1 MTDSRLKPSIPP
13 PPESR
18 TRNVQD
24 DLGQYRFPRHQD
36 QTNEPGVWAED
47 RFLLTPPVQTH
58 NVDPMEEV
66 IYQNNARA
74 FQANQQAFSQNS
86 QLSAFPEH
94 SHQSHRDATHLLSGL
109 HIRTDGLA
117 LKRTNSTQSIDS
129 EPRLRSSSSASSIP
143 IRIPNIRAHLHSS
156 AGSVSPGTT
165 ISSPQI
171 AAMLDITP
179 LPSPTVGT
187 FESLRALSRT
197 RSRGSSISS
206 FKSLKV
212 DMLPPAFPSTTYSNL
227 SPTSPRRKGYPGL
240 KSPPRS
246 HLSDEQD
253 AQNEDAHPRSVSD
266 YVPEALAVPKP
277 RHVAVSTTG
286 PPPGLTGESS
296 MHREEF
302 IGPDRRMSKPHLRPS
317 TPPRVVHEAAH
328 SYEDEP
334 AAKRPRFEVFHAKSI
349 TTGEPRSYEAIRVLG
364 QGTFSKVYLAV
375 RLIHKDRKDSVD
387 YRQESM
393 NMAGV
398 KARSRRLVAVKVV
411 EHGPAG
417 GADAERIE
425 IGLKREVEILK
436 SIHHPCLVH
445 LKAFG
450 NDGHARALL
459 VMNYCPG
466 GDLFEV
472 ATKHREVLV
481 PKLVRRIFSELV
493 SATRYLHQ
501 KFIVHR
507 DIKLE
512 NVLLNIPVRVHSDV
526 ANWQT
531 LDRAVVTLTD
541 MGLSRRIPEPPESP
555 LLSTRCGSEDYAA
568 PEILMGQPYD
578 GRQTD
583 AWALGVLLYAL
594 MEGRLPFDP
603 LPGAR
608 GDPATLRART
618 PHRIARCEWA
628 WVKFG
633 DEDGDWDADKGK
645 DFEGANACVDALLK
659 RNTRRKPLAEI
670 REMAWV
676 KDGIQVDGGLRW
688 VEEETL

>member
-1 MTDSRLKPSIPP
+1 MADPRVVSQKHPRPQSRSQDVHDNLS
-13 PPESR
+13 ESR
-18 TRNVQD
+18 
-24 DLGQYRFPRHQD
+24 FPQN
-36 QTNEPGVWAED
+36 QGKESEAGAQD
-47 RFLLTPPVQTH
+47 RFLLTPPAHTSH
-58 NVDPMEEV
+58 VDPMQQA
-66 IYQNNARA
+66 IFHNNIRA
-74 FQANQQAFSQNS
+74 SQANQHAPFPSA
-86 QLSAFPEH
+86 QLSTSPERYQTIPH
-94 SHQSHRDATHLLSGL
+94 EAAILLGGL
-109 HIRTDGLA
+109 HIRTDGNNA
-117 LKRTNSTQSIDS
+117 MNRSNSGHSIDS
-129 EPRLRSSSSASSIP
+129 DSRLRSSSSASSLP
-143 IRIPNIRAHLHSS
+143 LRHPSIRAHLHSS
-156 AGSVSPGTT
+156 AGSVSPGTS

-179 LPSPTVGT
+179 LPSPTIGT

-206 FKSLKV
+206 LKSTKAESSAS
-212 DMLPPAFPSTTYSNL
+212 PAAAAAATAVL
-227 SPTSPRRKGYPGL
+227 SPTSPRRKGYGVL
-240 KSPPRS
+240 RSPPKS
-246 HLSDEQD
+246 NLSDEQGISS
-253 AQNEDAHPRSVSD
+253 EESHPRSVSD

-277 RHVAVSTTG
+277 RYVAVSTTG
-286 PPPGLTGESS
+286 PPSGLTDTP

-302 IGPDRRMSKPHLRPS
+302 IGPDRRTTKSHARPT
-317 TPPRVVHEAAH
+317 TPPPITPTTEPID
-328 SYEDEP
+328 EDEP
-334 AAKRPRFEVFHAKSI
+334 AAKRPRLEVFHAKSI
-349 TTGEPRSYEAIRVLG
+349 TTGEPRSYEAIRILG

-375 RLIHKDRKDSVD
+375 RLIHKDRQDSVD

-417 GADAERIE
+417 GADADRIE
-425 IGLKREVEILK
+425 IGLKREVDILNA
-436 SIHHPCLVH
+436 IQHPSLVH

-450 NDGHARALL
+450 TDGRARALL

-472 ATKHREVLV
+472 ATKYREVLV
-481 PKLVRRIFSELV
+481 PALVRRIFAELV
-493 SATRYLHQ
+493 SAARYLHQ
-501 KFIVHR
+501 KFVVHR

-526 ANWQT
+526 EDWQT

-628 WVKFG
+628 WVKYG
-633 DEDGDWDADKGK
+633 DEDGNWDPEKGK
-645 DFEGANACVDALLK
+645 EFNGAELCVDALLK

-670 REMAWV
+670 REMPWV

-688 VEEETL
+688 VEEERL

>member
-1 MTDSRLKPSIPP
+1 MTDPRVASQKHPRSQPRS
-13 PPESR
+13 
-18 TRNVQD
+18 QD
-24 DLGQYRFPRHQD
+24 AHDGLGEFRFPRN
-36 QTNEPGVWAED
+36 QTQESEAWAED
-47 RFLLTPPVQTH
+47 RFLLTPPAHTSH
-58 NVDPMEEV
+58 VDP
-66 IYQNNARA
+66 IQQAISHTNNRA
-74 FQANQQAFSQNS
+74 FQANQHASFPGA
-86 QLSAFPEH
+86 QLSASPDRYQAIPQET
-94 SHQSHRDATHLLSGL
+94 ALLLGGL
-109 HIRTDGLA
+109 HIRTDGNVM
-117 LKRTNSTQSIDS
+117 KRSNSGRSVDS
-129 EPRLRSSSSASSIP
+129 DSLLRSSSSASSLP
-143 IRIPNIRAHLHSS
+143 PRHPSIRTQLHSS
-156 AGSVSPGTT
+156 AGSVSPGAT

-179 LPSPTVGT
+179 LPSPTIGT
-187 FESLRALSRT
+187 FESLRALSKT

-206 FKSLKV
+206 LKSTKG
-212 DMLPPAFPSTTYSNL
+212 DSSALPGATAAVGTL
-227 SPTSPRRKGYPGL
+227 SPTSPRRKGYGVL
-240 KSPPRS
+240 RSPPKS
-246 HLSDEQD
+246 NLSDEQGVSSD
-253 AQNEDAHPRSVSD
+253 EPHPRSVSE
-266 YVPEALAVPKP
+266 YVPEALAVPRP
-277 RHVAVSTTG
+277 RNVAVSTTG
-286 PPPGLTGESS
+286 PHPALTDTP

-302 IGPDRRMSKPHLRPS
+302 IGPDRRAAKTYERPA
-317 TPPRVVHEAAH
+317 TPPPAAPATKPVD
-328 SYEDEP
+328 EDEP
-334 AAKRPRFEVFHAKSI
+334 AAKRPRLQVFHAKSI
-349 TTGEPRSYEAIRVLG
+349 TTGESRLYEAIRVLG
-364 QGTFSKVYLAV
+364 VGTFSKVYLAV
-375 RLIHKDRKDSVD
+375 RLIHHDRQDSVD

-417 GADAERIE
+417 GADANRIE
-425 IGLKREVEILK
+425 IGLKREVDILK
-436 SIHHPCLVH
+436 SIQHPSLVH

-450 NDGHARALL
+450 TDGGARALL

-472 ATKHREVLV
+472 ATKYREVLV
-481 PKLVRRIFSELV
+481 PTLVRRIFSELV
-493 SATRYLHQ
+493 SAARYLHQ

-512 NVLLNIPVRVHSDV
+512 NVLLNIPVRVHPDV
-526 ANWQT
+526 EDWQT

-628 WVKFG
+628 WVKYG
-633 DEDGDWDADKGK
+633 DEDGNWDPEKGREFAGADL
-645 DFEGANACVDALLK
+645 CVDGLLK
-659 RNTRRKPLAEI
+659 RNTRRKPLAEL
-670 REMAWV
+670 REMPWV
-676 KDGIQVDGGLRW
+676 KEGIQVDGGLRW